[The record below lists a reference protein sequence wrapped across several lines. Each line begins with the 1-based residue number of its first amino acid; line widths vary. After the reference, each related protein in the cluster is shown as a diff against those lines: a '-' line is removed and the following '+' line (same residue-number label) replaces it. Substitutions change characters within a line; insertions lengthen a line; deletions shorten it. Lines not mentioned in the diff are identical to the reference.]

1 MRKGQITY
9 KRIKQYLLIGFCSIL
24 LFNCSRD
31 TYVGELP
38 TDDDAP
44 LVEPVPIVLSLGMSD
59 FDILTRGSGEVNNGN
74 DADFWNQVRFY
85 VYAFNKDPQTDLSK
99 PWSATNEDFCLLDG
113 SRTGGV
119 NAQVANHGKEV
130 GVKKEDSNLMLFY
143 PDEESQSIYYN
154 MRHTDWP
161 YNFFAYYLDDYVS
174 ECHREKDYIY
184 YDIELDGRRDF
195 MSSMANI
202 EKQKDKYEGNPYKD
216 KILGRA
222 YSAYSANHGLN
233 PVFQFEHHLVLLRF
247 VVCKPDNSSNE
258 DKDEKKNIPP
268 LDPSLTVEKIEVNSK
283 YKGRFIVAVN
293 DPTDQMKPQR
303 GISFNNEEYKYIEL
317 RKKNGELIGSKGWCV
332 VAEDCPVY
340 VDEKAHLYVLDK
352 DIKNERDAGTSLL
365 VAPADFYKA
374 KISLSAEKGLEE
386 PLYTEVDI
394 ELRNKNDN
402 GIFSPGKAYTIYL
415 TINSLS
421 SIDPSVEAG
430 KWASGGN
437 AVLEPDKD
445 FEDKKK

>member
-1 MRKGQITY
+1 MMKKGQITY

-119 NAQVANHGKEV
+119 NAQVSNHGKEV

-202 EKQKDKYEGNPYKD
+202 DKQEDKYEGNPYKD

-247 VVCKPDNSSNE
+247 VVCKPDNSPNE

-268 LDPSLTVEKIEVNSK
+268 LDPSLTVKKIEVNSK

-293 DPTDQMKPQR
+293 DPTDQTKPQR

-317 RKKNGELIGSKGWCV
+317 RKKNGELIGSDGWCV
-332 VAEDCPVY
+332 VAKCPVY
-340 VDEKAHLYVLDK
+340 GDERDHLYVLDK
-352 DIKNERDAGTSLL
+352 DIDNERDTGTSLL
-365 VAPADFYKA
+365 VAPADFYEA
-374 KISLSAEKGLEE
+374 KISLSAENGLQGS
-386 PLYTEVDI
+386 LYTEVDVKL
-394 ELRNKNDN
+394 ENDEV
-402 GIFSPGKAYTIYL
+402 FSAGKAYTIYL
-415 TINSLS
+415 TVNSLS
-421 SIDPSVEAG
+421 DITPKVTMGMWEDG
-430 KWASGGN
+430 GSGTIN
-437 AVLEPDKD
+437 PNDK
-445 FEDKKK
+445 FEDEM

>member
-1 MRKGQITY
+1 MMKKGQITY

-119 NAQVANHGKEV
+119 NAQVSNHGKEV

-202 EKQKDKYEGNPYKD
+202 DKQEDKYEGNPYKD

-247 VVCKPDNSSNE
+247 VVCKPDNSPNE

-268 LDPSLTVEKIEVNSK
+268 LDPSLTVKKIEVNSK

-293 DPTDQMKPQR
+293 DPTDQTKPQR

-317 RKKNGELIGSKGWCV
+317 RKKNGELIGSDGWCV
-332 VAEDCPVY
+332 VAKCPVY
-340 VDEKAHLYVLDK
+340 GDERDHLYVLDK
-352 DIKNERDAGTSLL
+352 DIDNERDTGTSLL
-365 VAPADFYKA
+365 VAPADFYEA
-374 KISLSAEKGLEE
+374 KISLSAENGLQGS
-386 PLYTEVDI
+386 LYTEVDVKL
-394 ELRNKNDN
+394 ENDEV
-402 GIFSPGKAYTIYL
+402 FSAGKAYTIYL
-415 TINSLS
+415 TVNSLS
-421 SIDPSVEAG
+421 DITPKVTMGMWEDG
-430 KWASGGN
+430 GSGTIN
-437 AVLEPDKD
+437 PNDK
-445 FEDKKK
+445 FEDDM

>member
-1 MRKGQITY
+1 MMKKGQITY

-119 NAQVANHGKEV
+119 NAQVSNHGKEV

-202 EKQKDKYEGNPYKD
+202 DKQEDKYEGNPYKD

-247 VVCKPDNSSNE
+247 VVCKPDNSPNE

-268 LDPSLTVEKIEVNSK
+268 LDPSLTVKKIEVNSK

-293 DPTDQMKPQR
+293 DPTDQTKPQR

-317 RKKNGELIGSKGWCV
+317 RKKNGELIGSDGWCV
-332 VAEDCPVY
+332 VAECPVY
-340 VDEKAHLYVLDK
+340 GDERDHLYVLDK
-352 DIKNERDAGTSLL
+352 DIDNDRDTGTSLL
-365 VAPADFYKA
+365 VAPADFYEA
-374 KISLSAEKGLEE
+374 KISLSAENGLQGS
-386 PLYTEVDI
+386 LYTEVDVKL
-394 ELRNKNDN
+394 ENDEV
-402 GIFSPGKAYTIYL
+402 FSAGKAYTIYL
-415 TINSLS
+415 TVNSLS
-421 SIDPSVEAG
+421 DITPKVTMGMWEDG
-430 KWASGGN
+430 GSGTIN
-437 AVLEPDKD
+437 PNDK
-445 FEDKKK
+445 FEDEM

>member
-1 MRKGQITY
+1 MMKKGQITY

-44 LVEPVPIVLSLGMSD
+44 LVEPVPIVLRLGMSD

-119 NAQVANHGKEV
+119 NAQVSNHGKEV

-202 EKQKDKYEGNPYKD
+202 DKQEDKYEGNPYKD

-247 VVCKPDNSSNE
+247 VVCKPDNSPNE

-268 LDPSLTVEKIEVNSK
+268 LDPSLTVKKIEVNSK
-283 YKGRFIVAVN
+283 YKGCFIVAVN
-293 DPTDQMKPQR
+293 DPTDQTKPQR

-317 RKKNGELIGSKGWCV
+317 RKKNGELIGSDGWCV
-332 VAEDCPVY
+332 VAKCPVY
-340 VDEKAHLYVLDK
+340 GDERDHLYVLDK
-352 DIKNERDAGTSLL
+352 DIDNDRDTGTSLL
-365 VAPADFYKA
+365 VAPADFYEA
-374 KISLSAEKGLEE
+374 KISLSAENGLQGS
-386 PLYTEVDI
+386 LYTEVDVKL
-394 ELRNKNDN
+394 ENDEV
-402 GIFSPGKAYTIYL
+402 FSAGKAYTIYL
-415 TINSLS
+415 TVNSLS
-421 SIDPSVEAG
+421 DITPKVTMGMWEDG
-430 KWASGGN
+430 GSGTIN
-437 AVLEPDKD
+437 PNDK
-445 FEDKKK
+445 FEDEM

>member
-119 NAQVANHGKEV
+119 NAQVSNHGKEV

-247 VVCKPDNSSNE
+247 VVCKPDNSPNE
-258 DKDEKKNIPP
+258 DKDEKRNIPP
-268 LDPSLTVEKIEVNSK
+268 LDPSLTVKKIEVNSK

-293 DPTDQMKPQR
+293 DPTDQTKPQR

-317 RKKNGELIGSKGWCV
+317 RKKNGELIGSDGWCV
-332 VAEDCPVY
+332 VAKCPVY
-340 VDEKAHLYVLDK
+340 GDERDHLYVLDK
-352 DIKNERDAGTSLL
+352 DIDNERDTGTSLL
-365 VAPADFYKA
+365 VAPADFYEA
-374 KISLSAEKGLEE
+374 KISLSAENGLQGS
-386 PLYTEVDI
+386 LYTEVDVKL
-394 ELRNKNDN
+394 ENDEV
-402 GIFSPGKAYTIYL
+402 FSAGKAYTIYL
-415 TINSLS
+415 TVNSLS
-421 SIDPSVEAG
+421 DITPKVTMGMWEDG
-430 KWASGGN
+430 GSGTIN
-437 AVLEPDKD
+437 PNDK
-445 FEDKKK
+445 FEDEM

>member
-1 MRKGQITY
+1 MMKKGQITD

-119 NAQVANHGKEV
+119 NAQVSNHGKEV

-202 EKQKDKYEGNPYKD
+202 DKQEDKYEGNPYKD

-247 VVCKPDNSSNE
+247 VVCKPDNSPNE

-268 LDPSLTVEKIEVNSK
+268 LDPSLTVKKIEVNSK

-293 DPTDQMKPQR
+293 DPTDQTKPQR
-303 GISFNNEEYKYIEL
+303 GISFNNEEYKCIEL
-317 RKKNGELIGSKGWCV
+317 RKKNGELIGSDGWCV
-332 VAEDCPVY
+332 VAKCPVY
-340 VDEKAHLYVLDK
+340 GDERDHLYVLDK
-352 DIKNERDAGTSLL
+352 DIDNERDTGTSLL
-365 VAPADFYKA
+365 VAPADFYEA
-374 KISLSAEKGLEE
+374 KISLSAENGLQGS
-386 PLYTEVDI
+386 LYTEVDVKL
-394 ELRNKNDN
+394 ENDEV
-402 GIFSPGKAYTIYL
+402 FSAGKAYTIYL
-415 TINSLS
+415 TVNSLS
-421 SIDPSVEAG
+421 DITPKVTMGMWEDG
-430 KWASGGN
+430 GSGTIN
-437 AVLEPDKD
+437 PNDK
-445 FEDKKK
+445 FEDEM

>member
-1 MRKGQITY
+1 MMKKGQITY

-119 NAQVANHGKEV
+119 NAQVSNHGKEV

-202 EKQKDKYEGNPYKD
+202 DKQEDKYEGNPYKD

-247 VVCKPDNSSNE
+247 VVCKPDNSPNE

-268 LDPSLTVEKIEVNSK
+268 LDPSLTVKKIEVNSK

-293 DPTDQMKPQR
+293 DPTDQTKPQR

-317 RKKNGELIGSKGWCV
+317 RKKNGELIGSDGWCV
-332 VAEDCPVY
+332 VAKCPVY
-340 VDEKAHLYVLDK
+340 GDERDHLYVLDK
-352 DIKNERDAGTSLL
+352 DIDNDRDTGTSLL
-365 VAPADFYKA
+365 VAPADFYEA
-374 KISLSAEKGLEE
+374 KISLSAENGLQGS
-386 PLYTEVDI
+386 LYTEVDVKL
-394 ELRNKNDN
+394 ENDEV
-402 GIFSPGKAYTIYL
+402 FSAGKAYTIYL
-415 TINSLS
+415 TVNSLS
-421 SIDPSVEAG
+421 DITPKVTMGMWEDG
-430 KWASGGN
+430 GSGTIN
-437 AVLEPDKD
+437 PNDK
-445 FEDKKK
+445 FEDEM

>member
-1 MRKGQITY
+1 MKKGQITY

-119 NAQVANHGKEV
+119 NAQVSNHGKEV

-202 EKQKDKYEGNPYKD
+202 DKQEDKYEGNPYKD

-247 VVCKPDNSSNE
+247 VVCKPDNSPNE

-268 LDPSLTVEKIEVNSK
+268 LDPSLTVKKIEVNSK

-293 DPTDQMKPQR
+293 DPTDQTKPQR
-303 GISFNNEEYKYIEL
+303 GITFNNEEYKYIEL
-317 RKKNGELIGSKGWCV
+317 RKKNGELIGSDGWCV
-332 VAEDCPVY
+332 VAKCPVY
-340 VDEKAHLYVLDK
+340 GDERDHLYVLDK
-352 DIKNERDAGTSLL
+352 DIDNERDTGTSLL
-365 VAPADFYKA
+365 VAPADFYEA
-374 KISLSAEKGLEE
+374 KISLSAENGLQGS
-386 PLYTEVDI
+386 LYTEVDVKL
-394 ELRNKNDN
+394 ENDEV
-402 GIFSPGKAYTIYL
+402 FSAGKAYTIYL
-415 TINSLS
+415 TVNSLS
-421 SIDPSVEAG
+421 DITPKVTMGMWEDG
-430 KWASGGN
+430 GSGTIN
-437 AVLEPDKD
+437 PNDK
-445 FEDKKK
+445 FEDEM

>member
-1 MRKGQITY
+1 MKKGQITY

-119 NAQVANHGKEV
+119 NAQVSNHGKEV

-202 EKQKDKYEGNPYKD
+202 DKQEDKYEGNPYKD

-247 VVCKPDNSSNE
+247 VVCKPDNSPNE

-268 LDPSLTVEKIEVNSK
+268 LDPSLTVKKIEVNSK

-293 DPTDQMKPQR
+293 DPTDQTKPQR

-317 RKKNGELIGSKGWCV
+317 RKKNGELIGSDGWCV
-332 VAEDCPVY
+332 VAECPVY
-340 VDEKAHLYVLDK
+340 GDERDHLYVLDK
-352 DIKNERDAGTSLL
+352 DIDNDRDTGTSLL
-365 VAPADFYKA
+365 VAPADFYEA
-374 KISLSAEKGLEE
+374 KISLSAENGLQGS
-386 PLYTEVDI
+386 LYTEVDVKL
-394 ELRNKNDN
+394 ENDEV
-402 GIFSPGKAYTIYL
+402 FSAGKAYTIYL
-415 TINSLS
+415 TVNSLS
-421 SIDPSVEAG
+421 DITPKVTMGMWEDG
-430 KWASGGN
+430 GSGTIN
-437 AVLEPDKD
+437 PNDK
-445 FEDKKK
+445 FEDEM

>member
-1 MRKGQITY
+1 MKKGQITY

-119 NAQVANHGKEV
+119 NAQVSNHGKEV

-202 EKQKDKYEGNPYKD
+202 DKQEDKYEGNPYKD

-247 VVCKPDNSSNE
+247 VVCKPDNSPNE

-268 LDPSLTVEKIEVNSK
+268 LDPSLTVKKIEVNSK

-293 DPTDQMKPQR
+293 DPTDQTKPQR

-317 RKKNGELIGSKGWCV
+317 RKKNGELIGSDGWCV
-332 VAEDCPVY
+332 VAKCPVY
-340 VDEKAHLYVLDK
+340 GDERDHLYVLDK
-352 DIKNERDAGTSLL
+352 DIDNERDTGTSLL
-365 VAPADFYKA
+365 VAPADFYEA
-374 KISLSAEKGLEE
+374 KISLSAENGLQGS
-386 PLYTEVDI
+386 LYTEVDVKL
-394 ELRNKNDN
+394 ENDEV
-402 GIFSPGKAYTIYL
+402 FSAGKAYTIYL
-415 TINSLS
+415 TVNSLS
-421 SIDPSVEAG
+421 DITPKVTMGMWEDG
-430 KWASGGN
+430 GSGTIN
-437 AVLEPDKD
+437 PNDK
-445 FEDKKK
+445 FEDEM

>member
-1 MRKGQITY
+1 MMKKGQITY

-119 NAQVANHGKEV
+119 NAQVSNHGKEV

-143 PDEESQSIYYN
+143 PDEESHSIYYN

-202 EKQKDKYEGNPYKD
+202 DKQEDKYEGNPYKD

-247 VVCKPDNSSNE
+247 VVCKPDNSPNE

-268 LDPSLTVEKIEVNSK
+268 LDPSLTVKKIEVNSK

-293 DPTDQMKPQR
+293 DPTDQTKPQR

-317 RKKNGELIGSKGWCV
+317 RKKNGELIGSDGWCV
-332 VAEDCPVY
+332 VAECPVY
-340 VDEKAHLYVLDK
+340 GDERDHLYVLDK
-352 DIKNERDAGTSLL
+352 DIDNDRDTGTSLL
-365 VAPADFYKA
+365 VAPADFYEA
-374 KISLSAEKGLEE
+374 KISLSAENGLQGS
-386 PLYTEVDI
+386 LYTEVDVKL
-394 ELRNKNDN
+394 ENDEV
-402 GIFSPGKAYTIYL
+402 FSAGKAYTIYL
-415 TINSLS
+415 TVNSLS
-421 SIDPSVEAG
+421 DITPKVTMGMWEDG
-430 KWASGGN
+430 GSGTIN
-437 AVLEPDKD
+437 PNDK
-445 FEDKKK
+445 FEDEM

>member
-1 MRKGQITY
+1 MMKKGQITY

-247 VVCKPDNSSNE
+247 VVCKPDNSPNE

-268 LDPSLTVEKIEVNSK
+268 LDPSLTVKKIEVNSK

-293 DPTDQMKPQR
+293 DPTDQTKPQR

-317 RKKNGELIGSKGWCV
+317 RKKNGELIGSDGWCV
-332 VAEDCPVY
+332 VAKCPVY
-340 VDEKAHLYVLDK
+340 GDERDHLYVLDK
-352 DIKNERDAGTSLL
+352 DIDNERDTGTSLL
-365 VAPADFYKA
+365 VAPADFYEA
-374 KISLSAEKGLEE
+374 KISLSAENGLQGS
-386 PLYTEVDI
+386 LYTEVDVKL
-394 ELRNKNDN
+394 ENDEV
-402 GIFSPGKAYTIYL
+402 FSAGKAYTIYL
-415 TINSLS
+415 TVNSLS
-421 SIDPSVEAG
+421 DITPKVTMGMWEDG
-430 KWASGGN
+430 GSGTIN
-437 AVLEPDKD
+437 PNDK
-445 FEDKKK
+445 FEDEM

>member
-1 MRKGQITY
+1 MMRKGQITY

-119 NAQVANHGKEV
+119 NAQVSNHGKEV

-247 VVCKPDNSSNE
+247 VVCKPDNSPNE
-258 DKDEKKNIPP
+258 DKDEKRNIPP
-268 LDPSLTVEKIEVNSK
+268 LDPSLTVKKIEVNSK

-293 DPTDQMKPQR
+293 DPTDQTKPQR

-317 RKKNGELIGSKGWCV
+317 RKKNGELIGSDGWCV
-332 VAEDCPVY
+332 VAKCPVY
-340 VDEKAHLYVLDK
+340 GDERDHLYVLDK
-352 DIKNERDAGTSLL
+352 DIDNERDTGTSLL
-365 VAPADFYKA
+365 VAPADFYEA
-374 KISLSAEKGLEE
+374 KISLSAENGLQGS
-386 PLYTEVDI
+386 LYTEVDVKL
-394 ELRNKNDN
+394 ENDEV
-402 GIFSPGKAYTIYL
+402 FSAGKAYTIYL
-415 TINSLS
+415 TVNSLS
-421 SIDPSVEAG
+421 DITPKVTMGMWEDG
-430 KWASGGN
+430 GSGTIN
-437 AVLEPDKD
+437 PNDK
-445 FEDKKK
+445 FEDEM

>member
-1 MRKGQITY
+1 MMKKGQITY

-119 NAQVANHGKEV
+119 NAQVSNHGKEV

-202 EKQKDKYEGNPYKD
+202 DKQEDKYEGNPYKD

-247 VVCKPDNSSNE
+247 VVCKPDNSPNE

-268 LDPSLTVEKIEVNSK
+268 LDPSLTVKKIEVNSK

-293 DPTDQMKPQR
+293 DPTDQTKPQR

-317 RKKNGELIGSKGWCV
+317 RKKNGELIGSDGWCV
-332 VAEDCPVY
+332 VAKCPVY
-340 VDEKAHLYVLDK
+340 GDERDHLYVLDK
-352 DIKNERDAGTSLL
+352 DIDNDRDTGTSLL
-365 VAPADFYKA
+365 VAPADFYEA
-374 KISLSAEKGLEE
+374 KISLSAENGLQGS
-386 PLYTEVDI
+386 LYTEVDVKL
-394 ELRNKNDN
+394 ENDEV
-402 GIFSPGKAYTIYL
+402 FSAGKAYTIYL
-415 TINSLS
+415 TVNSLS
-421 SIDPSVEAG
+421 DITPKVTMGMWEDG
-430 KWASGGN
+430 GSGTIN
-437 AVLEPDKD
+437 PNDK
-445 FEDKKK
+445 FEEVK

>member
-1 MRKGQITY
+1 M
-9 KRIKQYLLIGFCSIL
+9 
-24 LFNCSRD
+24 FNCSRD

-119 NAQVANHGKEV
+119 NAQVSNHGKEV

-202 EKQKDKYEGNPYKD
+202 DKQEDKYEGNPYKD

-247 VVCKPDNSSNE
+247 VVCKPDNSPNE

-268 LDPSLTVEKIEVNSK
+268 LDPSLTVKKIEVNSK

-293 DPTDQMKPQR
+293 DPTDQTKPQR

-317 RKKNGELIGSKGWCV
+317 RKKNGELIGSDGWCV
-332 VAEDCPVY
+332 VAECPVY
-340 VDEKAHLYVLDK
+340 GDERDHLYVLDK
-352 DIKNERDAGTSLL
+352 DIDNDRDTGTSLL
-365 VAPADFYKA
+365 VAPADFYEA
-374 KISLSAEKGLEE
+374 KISLSAENGLQGS
-386 PLYTEVDI
+386 LYTEVDVKL
-394 ELRNKNDN
+394 ENDEV
-402 GIFSPGKAYTIYL
+402 FSAGKAYTIYL
-415 TINSLS
+415 TVNSLS
-421 SIDPSVEAG
+421 
-430 KWASGGN
+430 
-437 AVLEPDKD
+437 AVSYTHLTLPTIA
-445 FEDKKK
+445 